1 LIFSKKVT
9 EISKYFFLN
18 LKLFQT
24 KIFLHLEYNQLNQR
38 VNEFENSNTILEA
51 QLLNKEFKSAVLNQI
66 EEMSNKQS
74 YEVKNLK
81 SKIIIV
87 INISNIK
94 FRKNSN
100 NC

>member
-1 LIFSKKVT
+1 MIFSKKVT

>member
-1 LIFSKKVT
+1 MIFSKKVT
-9 EISKYFFLN
+9 EISYYFFLN
-18 LKLFQT
+18 LKLSKT
-24 KIFLHLEYNQLNQR
+24 KIFLTLEYNQLNQR

-66 EEMSNKQS
+66 EEMANKQS

-81 SKIIIV
+81 SKIIIL

>member
-9 EISKYFFLN
+9 EISYYFFLN
-18 LKLFQT
+18 LKLSKT
-24 KIFLHLEYNQLNQR
+24 KIFLTLEYNQLNQR

-66 EEMSNKQS
+66 EEMANKQS

-81 SKIIIV
+81 SKIIIL